1 MRAMLRERGAGIT
14 TAVACWVVLLSALS
28 ACGGGAPSSQVASPS
43 PAASTEA
50 HLQTLI
56 HDYAAKIDAEAA
68 SAPCQ
73 TSSNPWDYAK
83 YCPTL
88 KRLEA
93 LGRPALPYIA
103 TEIDTRADDGLGA
116 YLLAIAGHEIWG
128 RHATPLAPGAMSWES
143 GKQWAHQYLDW
154 ARSRPASD

>member
-1 MRAMLRERGAGIT
+1 MPVGRAVRIAA
-14 TAVACWVVLLSALS
+14 AVVCWVVLLSFLS
-28 ACGGGAPSSQVASPS
+28 ACGEGAQAVRSSSSASAES
-43 PAASTEA
+43 
-50 HLQTLI
+50 HLQALV
-56 HDYAAKIDAEAA
+56 HSYAVKIDAEAA

-83 YCPTL
+83 YCPTV

-103 TEIDTRADDGLGA
+103 TEIDSRADDGLGT
-116 YLLAIAGHEIWG
+116 YLLAIAGHAIWG
-128 RHATPLAPGAMSWES
+128 PHAAPLAPRAMSWES

-154 ARSRPASD
+154 ASRSK